1 MREFVLRC
9 VNAPARVLAR
19 LLRRPGYTATIVL
32 SLALGIGAVTSVFAL
47 VHAVV
52 LSALPFPDADAL
64 MLVRQKNATAVWN
77 TSVADFRG
85 IQEHATAF
93 ESVAAMRQ
101 ASALVG
107 SGENNQWRSARWITA
122 DFFAVVGVQPS
133 NGRAPTADE
142 DRPGT
147 SNVVVIGQA
156 FAAQQFAGRT
166 DPIGQSIMIDGSP
179 HTVIGVMP
187 AGFEQ
192 SPLVGAEIWPVMQL
206 ASPQRAALSC
216 CRRSF
221 ACGTES
227 RRRRQPM
234 TWRPSADASSPSGN
248 KDSTTNRRAS
258 APSRSKMSLLREPPI
273 SSGPRWQ
280 RSSFCC

>member
-192 SPLVGAEIWPVMQL
+192 SPLVDAP
-206 ASPQRAALSC
+206 LSC
-216 CRRSF
+216 CGRSF

-227 RRRRQPM
+227 RRGRQPM
-234 TWRPSADASSPSGN
+234 TWRPTADASSPSGN